1 MSMLDTNRQA
11 QPVVA
16 KPDAT
21 PTLDALT
28 RQRLGRH
35 LQALYEP
42 VIDEALDPRLAELM
56 RQLDHDRQLGS

>member
-1 MSMLDTNRQA
+1 MLDTNRQA

>member
-1 MSMLDTNRQA
+1 MLDTNRQA
-11 QPVVA
+11 QPIVA

>member
-1 MSMLDTNRQA
+1 MLDTNRQA

-16 KPDAT
+16 KPDAA

>member
-1 MSMLDTNRQA
+1 MLDSNRDA
-11 QPVVA
+11 RPTIPR
-16 KPDAT
+16 PDSA

-56 RQLDHDRQLGS
+56 RQLADDRQVGSQ

>member
-1 MSMLDTNRQA
+1 MLDTNRDA
-11 QPVVA
+11 QPIIA

-56 RQLDHDRQLGS
+56 RQLDDDRQLGS

>member
-1 MSMLDTNRQA
+1 MLDINRNA
-11 QPVVA
+11 QPA
-16 KPDAT
+16 APTPDPV

-56 RQLDHDRQLGS
+56 RQLADDRQAEP